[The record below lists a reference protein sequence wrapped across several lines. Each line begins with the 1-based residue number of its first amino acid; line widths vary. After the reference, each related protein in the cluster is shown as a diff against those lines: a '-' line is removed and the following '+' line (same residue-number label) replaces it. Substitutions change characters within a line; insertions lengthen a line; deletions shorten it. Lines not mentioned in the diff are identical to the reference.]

1 MAWTFWT
8 KTSAAWMARPH
19 SNPEADADPIVG
31 GGLS

>member
-19 SNPEADADPIVG
+19 SNPEADTDPIVG